1 MKNKHWLKTSILL
14 LMAIMLSLCCIRYP
28 VIALAEQ
35 NSDVP
40 FEEKNGCEEFECIE
54 ISAEE
59 AYLFS
64 EKFDVQEQALYVAG
78 RNWSIYGNDYCRE
91 RLTAEEKE
99 FYDDIDSVCRK
110 YINTDVDAEY
120 NESFQNYYIES
131 VSYNGL
137 EYERAKD
144 IAFLYAYQN
153 PQYYFLSS
161 GLIYNPTRKI
171 IWLRCYDAFAD
182 GEARKRVTE
191 AFFDKIDAW
200 TMEISA
206 EANDYD
212 KEKKAY
218 DIVCQNVVYK
228 AGEYD
233 QSAYSAVMQGESVCA
248 GYTKMFGIIMN
259 ASGIDTV
266 GITGSGHAWNKVH
279 LYGKWYNVDSTWDDL
294 GNISG
299 NNYFNKSDA
308 NIRTGHVPFSIY
320 DGLAPL
326 AYEDYTVKPEKIVPV
341 TGVAIDKS
349 ACNLIMG
356 NNETLNL
363 TVQVSP
369 ADATDKTTWWQSSDT
384 NVASVNQDGVVTA
397 VGPGETN
404 IMVITTDGLY
414 VAICRIN
421 VYAVYDIPQ
430 APTEKSKSDTSITLN
445 EIAGCLYS
453 LDGINWQ
460 SSTTF
465 NNLKPNTAYNFYA
478 KRAGAGFY
486 MESDKSSG
494 TSIWTKAV
502 DSEVTSSGL
511 YVAEHNNRHIL
522 VGMVTTTTN
531 PADLEYRW
539 LAYRTD
545 TEEWSE
551 IRDWVAN
558 DEWLDWTPDLSGQY
572 ILLGQARVIGNEDSI
587 AEADIGIEHHKQIK
601 GKCQMPYI
609 GEGGGYLIG
618 VESFDNPNQAYQY
631 EMLIL
636 DCTLL
641 AQNKPAWIYT
651 TGKTK
656 VNEGN
661 ALWTIWQPKYGY
673 YWTLF
678 RIYDE
683 NGTMIDE
690 ECYGF
695 VNAY

>member
-1 MKNKHWLKTSILL
+1 MKNKHWFKTLILL
-14 LMAIMLSLCCIRYP
+14 LMVIIPGLCFIKYP
-28 VIALAEQ
+28 VITLAEQ
-35 NSDVP
+35 NKDMT

-64 EKFDVQEQALYVAG
+64 EKFDVQEQTFYAAG
-78 RNWSIYGNDYCRE
+78 RNRSIYGNDYCRE
-91 RLTAEEKE
+91 RLTAEEQE
-99 FYDDIDSVCRK
+99 FYDSLDYVCCK
-110 YINTDVDAEY
+110 YMNTDINAKY
-120 NESFQNYYIES
+120 NENFEKYYIEG

-137 EYERAKD
+137 EYERARD
-144 IAFLYAYQN
+144 IAFLYTYQN

-161 GLIYNPTRKI
+161 GLIYNTSQKI
-171 IWLRCYDAFAD
+171 IWMKCYDAFAD
-182 GEARKRVTE
+182 GETRKRTTE
-191 AFFDKIDAW
+191 EFFNKIDAW
-200 TMEISA
+200 IAEICA
-206 EANDYD
+206 EEEDYD

-218 DIVCQNVVYK
+218 DIVCKNVAYK
-228 AGEYD
+228 TGEYD
-233 QSAYSAVMQGESVCA
+233 QSAYSAVMLGESVCA

-259 ASGIDTV
+259 ASGLDTV

-299 NNYFNKSDA
+299 DKYFNKSDA
-308 NIRTGHVPFSIY
+308 DIRTGHVPFSIY
-320 DGLAPL
+320 DGVAPP
-326 AYEDYTVKPEKIVPV
+326 AYENYTVKPEK
-341 TGVAIDKS
+341 
-349 ACNLIMG
+349 
-356 NNETLNL
+356 
-363 TVQVSP
+363 
-369 ADATDKTTWWQSSDT
+369 
-384 NVASVNQDGVVTA
+384 
-397 VGPGETN
+397 
-404 IMVITTDGLY
+404 
-414 VAICRIN
+414 
-421 VYAVYDIPQ
+421 PQ

-465 NNLKPNTAYNFYA
+465 NNLAPNTAYTFYA
-478 KRAGAGFY
+478 KRADRD
-486 MESDKSSG
+486 MESDKSNG
-494 TSIWTKAV
+494 TVIWTKAV
-502 DSEVTSSGL
+502 ASEVASSGL
-511 YVAEHNNRHIL
+511 YVVEHNNRHIL
-522 VGMVTTTTN
+522 VGMVTTVSN

-545 TEEWSE
+545 TGAWSE
-551 IRDWVAN
+551 IQGWAAN
-558 DEWLDWTPDLSGQY
+558 NEWLDWAPDLSGQY
-572 ILLGQARVIGNEDSI
+572 ILIGQARVIGNEDSV
-587 AEADIGIEHHKQIK
+587 AEAEIGIEHRKQIK

-618 VESFDNPNQAYQY
+618 VESFDNPNQSYQY
-631 EMLIL
+631 ELLIL

-651 TGKTK
+651 TGKIK

-678 RIYDE
+678 RVYDE
-683 NGTMIDE
+683 NGTMLDE

-695 VNAY
+695 ENAY

>member
-1 MKNKHWLKTSILL
+1 MKNKHWFKMQILL
-14 LMAIMLSLCCIRYP
+14 LMVIIVNLCFIKYP

-35 NSDVP
+35 NDMT
-40 FEEKNGCEEFECIE
+40 FEEKNGCEEFECLE
-54 ISAEE
+54 ISTEE

-64 EKFDVQEQALYVAG
+64 EKFDVQEQNFYIAG
-78 RNWSIYGNDYCRE
+78 RNWSIYGNDYCRQ
-91 RLTAEEKE
+91 RLTAEEQK
-99 FYDDIDSVCRK
+99 FYDNLDHVCYK
-110 YINTDVDAEY
+110 YMNTDINAEY
-120 NESFQNYYIES
+120 NENFQKYYIEG
-131 VSYNGL
+131 VSYNEL

-144 IAFLYAYQN
+144 IAFLYIYQN
-153 PQYYFLSS
+153 PQYYFLAS
-161 GLIYNPTRKI
+161 GLIYNPSQKI
-171 IWLRCYDAFAD
+171 IWMKCYDAFAD
-182 GEARKRVTE
+182 GKTRERTTE
-191 AFFDKIDAW
+191 EFFDKIDAW
-200 TMEISA
+200 TAEISA

-218 DIVCQNVVYK
+218 DIVCKNVVYK
-228 AGEYD
+228 KGEYD
-233 QSAYSAVMQGESVCA
+233 QSAYSAVMLGESVCA

-266 GITGSGHAWNKVH
+266 AITGSGHAWNKVH

-299 NNYFNKSDA
+299 DTYFNKSDA
-308 NIRTGHVPFSIY
+308 DIRTGHVPFSIY

-326 AYEDYTVKPEKIVPV
+326 AYENYMGKPEDIVPV
-341 TGVAIDKS
+341 TGVKIDKTS
-349 ACNLIMG
+349 CNLIMG
-356 NNETLNL
+356 TNKTLNL
-363 TVQVSP
+363 TAQVSP
-369 ADATDKTTWWQSSDT
+369 ADATDKTVWWQSSDT
-384 NVASVNQDGVVTA
+384 NVAFVNQNGVVTA
-397 VGPGETN
+397 VGPGEAD
-404 IMVITTDGLY
+404 IKVITTDGLY
-414 VAICRIN
+414 VASCKIN
-421 VYAVYDIPQ
+421 VYAVYDTPQ
-430 APTEKSKSDTSITLN
+430 APTEKSKSNTSITLN
-445 EIAGCLYS
+445 EIAGCVYS

-465 NNLKPNTAYNFYA
+465 NNLKPNKAYNFYA
-478 KRAGAGFY
+478 KRAGSGFY
-486 MESDKSSG
+486 LESDKSNG

-502 DSEVTSSGL
+502 DAEVTSNGL
-511 YVAEHNNRHIL
+511 YVVEHNNKHIL
-522 VGMVTTTTN
+522 VGMVTTVTN
-531 PADLEYRW
+531 PANLEYRW
-539 LAYRTD
+539 LVYRMD
-545 TEEWSE
+545 TGGWNE
-551 IRDWVAN
+551 IRGWEAN
-558 DEWLDWTPDLSGQY
+558 NEWLDWTPDFSGQF
-572 ILLGQARVIGNEDSI
+572 ILLGQVRVIGNEDSVD
-587 AEADIGIEHHKQIK
+587 EADIGIEHHKQIK
-601 GKCQMPYI
+601 GKCQMPYM

-618 VESFDNPNQAYQY
+618 VESFENPNQAYQY

-661 ALWTIWQPKYGY
+661 ALWTIWQPQYGY